1 MQANE
6 IDWFGMTPDE
16 THRLPFD
23 HKVFIIGLLAVVSG
37 FGLMLINGSFEGSL
51 ELGIIGIGAIL
62 LLLGA
67 LGYLQPKY
75 VMWFASRNTFVVYH
89 RGFLSKSSNFIS
101 LVYEVQKGDRIQLEH
116 EVQRFE
122 RVETDIE
129 GHRFSSTDTEHV
141 YWMLIERADGTV
153 VESTHDDVYVAG
165 KGELLKLKEIFS
177 SKRMD

>member
-6 IDWFGMTPDE
+6 IDWFTMMPDE
-16 THRLPFD
+16 THRLPYD
-23 HKVFIIGLLAVVSG
+23 HKVFIIGLVTVVSG
-37 FGLMLINGSFEGSL
+37 FLLMLMNGSFEGSF
-51 ELGIIGIGAIL
+51 ELGLIGIGTIL

-75 VMWFASRNTFVVYH
+75 VMWFGSKKTFVVYH
-89 RGFLSKSSNFIS
+89 RGFLSKSSNFIA
-101 LVYEVQKGDRIQLEH
+101 LVYEVKKGDRIQLEH

-122 RVETDIE
+122 RVETDID
-129 GHRFSSTDTEHV
+129 GNRSYSTDTEHV

-165 KGELLKLKEIFS
+165 KAELQKLKELFT
-177 SKRMD
+177 SKQTE